1 MGLTDVAGGKFLAAA
16 KPTGWRFLVF
26 DENKTAL
33 GTAEAVTQRNGQRFL
48 FGGLTRGP
56 GAEGTVRA
64 AHTLEKAEAAEAAE
78 VRFLAIPALY
88 VSLLWTRDHPDR
100 FVPVAPVP
108 SFLTS
113 DQTYEEG
120 ELLSILKP
128 IAQERLE
135 AEQVLEANEE
145 REDEPLHP

>member
-1 MGLTDVAGGKFLAAA
+1 M
-16 KPTGWRFLVF
+16 
-26 DENKTAL
+26 
-33 GTAEAVTQRNGQRFL
+33 
-48 FGGLTRGP
+48 
-56 GAEGTVRA
+56 RA
-64 AHTLEKAEAAEAAE
+64 THTLELAEEAADAAE

-88 VSLLWTRDHPDR
+88 VSLLWTRDRSDR

-108 SFLTS
+108 SFLTL

-135 AEQVLEANEE
+135 AERVLEANEDTDD
-145 REDEPLHP
+145 RLPPSVRR